1 MWWSGRSVVRR
12 SGPVSPSRS
21 SLVTDLPNPLDVI
34 LNRRSD
40 ARLVAPGPDAEQL
53 DLLLQAA
60 TTVPDHNTLRPY
72 RFVVVP
78 EDGQERFGNALASAV
93 AAAALDVAPE
103 KLAKARSK
111 AFVAPCRI
119 VLIASPRPHKVPE
132 WEQVATAACCGYAIA
147 LAAAALGLGAVWR
160 SAGVMSG
167 GALDELLGLDAG
179 EQVLGWVNIGTR
191 TVDPAHDERRPVDLD
206 AFVTVV
212 GADGPRAYRA

>member
-1 MWWSGRSVVRR
+1 MTDRSH
-12 SGPVSPSRS
+12 
-21 SLVTDLPNPLDVI
+21 PLDVI

-40 ARLVAPGPDAEQL
+40 ARLVAPGPDAGQL

-78 EDGQERFGNALASAV
+78 EDGQERFGDALASALS
-93 AAAALDVAPE
+93 AATTNVDPQQ
-103 KLAKARSK
+103 LAKARSK
-111 AFVAPCRI
+111 AFAAPCRI

-147 LAAAALGLGAVWR
+147 LAAAALELGAVWK
-160 SAGVMSG
+160 SAGVMAG

-179 EQVLGWVNIGTR
+179 EQVLGWVNVGTR
-191 TVDPAHDERRPVDLD
+191 TVDPSNDERRPVDLD

-212 GADGPRAYRA
+212 GADGPRAYGT

>member
-1 MWWSGRSVVRR
+1 MTD
-12 SGPVSPSRS
+12 PSS
-21 SLVTDLPNPLDVI
+21 PLDLI

-40 ARLVAPGPDAEQL
+40 ARLVAPGPDAGQL
-53 DLLLQAA
+53 ELLLQAA

-78 EDGQERFGNALASAV
+78 EDGQDRFGDALASAV
-93 AAAALDVAPE
+93 AAAVPAADPE

-132 WEQVATAACCGYAIA
+132 WEQVATAACCGYAIV
-147 LAAAALGLGAVWR
+147 LAASALGLGAVWK

-167 GALDELLGLDAG
+167 GGLVDLLGLEEG
-179 EQVLGWVNIGTR
+179 EQVLGWVNVGTR
-191 TVDPAHDERRPVDLD
+191 TVDPSRDERRPVDLD
-206 AFVTVV
+206 ALVTVV
-212 GADGPRAYRA
+212 GADGRRSYRG